1 MMCLSDDE
9 NERDLKGDNHVKQAN
24 YVDDDDDVDGDGE
37 DDDSDGEDDDDGDN
51 VEQQTSRATTM
62 SSKPMLPPA
71 SSLSRHMKPRG
82 PTCMSY

>member
-9 NERDLKGDNHVKQAN
+9 NERDLKGDDHVKQAN
-24 YVDDDDDVDGDGE
+24 YVVDEYDG
-37 DDDSDGEDDDDGDN
+37 DGEDDDDGDN

-82 PTCMSY
+82 PTCMS

>member
-1 MMCLSDDE
+1 MICPSDDE
-9 NERDLKGDNHVKQAN
+9 EERDLKSDDYVKQTN
-24 YVDDDDDVDGDGE
+24 YVGDDENGDG
-37 DDDSDGEDDDDGDN
+37 DDDDGDN

-82 PTCMSY
+82 PTCMS

>member
-1 MMCLSDDE
+1 MAQHRT
-9 NERDLKGDNHVKQAN
+9 NN
-24 YVDDDDDVDGDGE
+24 DDDYDNDNADDGDEDGDG
-37 DDDSDGEDDDDGDN
+37 DGDGDGEDDDDGDN

-82 PTCMSY
+82 PTCMS

>member
-1 MMCLSDDE
+1 MINFTWHGFLSGSFTSNNSDYDDG
-9 NERDLKGDNHVKQAN
+9 NN
-24 YVDDDDDVDGDGE
+24 DDDG
-37 DDDSDGEDDDDGDN
+37 DGEDDDDGDN

-82 PTCMSY
+82 PTCMS